1 MLDLDWLISV
11 DDHVIEPANVW
22 QDRVPA
28 KFKDAA
34 PKLVSDDD
42 MDYWEFNGRRAPTSG
57 LSVAAGRKKEEFSPL
72 PMSYRDMRDGC
83 YDSLARLDDM
93 NRAGVLASLCF
104 PSFPR
109 FCGQAF
115 SEIDDAELGMA
126 CIRAYNDWMIEEWC
140 GSAPGRY
147 IPLVII
153 PLRDPAAAARSR
165 WRGARRWACT
175 RSRSRRTASRSALP
189 TIHDKDGYWDPVMQ
203 AANDLEMVVCM
214 HVGSSSTLP
223 RIAHDTPTLANLAWG
238 AVRTAGAML
247 DWLFCDYFDRMPE
260 PQDRAVGGQHRLDP
274 VLPRTCRAGRRQA
287 APLGVA
293 GRRLRGLRRPDG
305 RRRSRRSTPSTCG
318 PASVTTSSGASST
331 TCTASPTS
339 PPSARTT

>member
-28 KFKDAA
+28 KFKDLA
-34 PKLVSDDD
+34 PRLVSDDD

-57 LSVAAGRKKEEFSPL
+57 LSVAAGRRKEEFSPL

-83 YDSLARLDDM
+83 YDAQARLDDM
-93 NRAGVLASLCF
+93 DRAGGLAALCF

-153 PLRDPAAAARSR
+153 PLRDPAAAALEMARCSAM
-165 WRGARRWACT
+165 GAHAFAFSENCEPLG
-175 RSRSRRTASRSALP
+175 LP

-203 AANDLEMVVCM
+203 AANDHEMVVCM

-223 RIAHDTPTLANLAWG
+223 RIAHDTPTLANLAW
-238 AVRTAGAML
+238 
-247 DWLFCDYFDRMPE
+247 
-260 PQDRAVGGQHRLDP
+260 
-274 VLPRTCRAGRRQA
+274 
-287 APLGVA
+287 
-293 GRRLRGLRRPDG
+293 
-305 RRRSRRSTPSTCG
+305 
-318 PASVTTSSGASST
+318 
-331 TCTASPTS
+331 
-339 PPSARTT
+339 

>member
-28 KFKDAA
+28 KFKDVA

-153 PLRDPAAAARSR
+153 PLRDPAAAAVEM
-165 WRGARRWACT
+165 ARCAAMGVHAFAFSENCEPLG
-175 RSRSRRTASRSALP
+175 LP

-223 RIAHDTPTLANLAWG
+223 RIAHDTPDAREPRVGRGAHRRRDARLALLRLLRPHA
-238 AVRTAGAML
+238 RTSRSRCRRATSAGSRTSSNAPS
-247 DWLFCDYFDRMPE
+247 RSSTSSGTGSP
-260 PQDRAVGGQHRLDP
+260 AASAS
-274 VLPRTCRAGRRQA
+274 PRTTARWAG
-287 APLGVA
+287 
-293 GRRLRGLRRPDG
+293 
-305 RRRSRRSTPSTCG
+305 RSRRSTTSTCA
-318 PASVTTSSGASST
+318 PASVTTCSAASST
-331 TCTASPTS
+331 TCTGSPTS